1 MAEGARRGRRARNQD
16 TASVRPA
23 TLGPMGGRYRPL
35 SEPDVTRIVDAAI
48 AILARTGM
56 SETPPDIVAL
66 AVSKGAIPDGE
77 RLLFP
82 ETMIEAALAD
92 LARPTTLYGRDPAP
106 SLALGPGRVHVGTGG
121 AAPMVVDLETG
132 AYRNSMLSDLRDA
145 ARLADALDNIHFFS
159 RSLVARDMPDE
170 LSLDINTAH
179 ACLAGTR
186 KHVCTSLSQPEHV
199 APVAA
204 LCAIVAGGEDAFR
217 AAPFLSLN
225 VNHVTPPLRF
235 AAEACHVMVEA
246 VRRGIP
252 VHCNTFGQL
261 GASSPVT
268 FAGSIAQTVA
278 ETLAGMILAWCVDPS
293 AVAIFGARPMVTDLR
308 TGAMS
313 GGGGE
318 QAAVMAATAQI
329 ATALGLPNSTI
340 AGATDAKIPDAQ
352 SGYEKAMA
360 VSLAAQAGSNMIT
373 QACGMQAGLM
383 AVAPESYVI
392 DNDMLGAILRSVHP
406 IEVSDET
413 LALDAIDGV
422 ARGVGHFLGEPETLA
437 RMQRDF
443 LYPDIADRTGFED
456 WEAAGAPDI
465 RERARDRAREILAA
479 SPRSCLTDAVEADI
493 QRHVAVTSATA
504 CLPAGG
510 EP

>member
-1 MAEGARRGRRARNQD
+1 MTEGGGRRGRRKRGDGSAK
-16 TASVRPA
+16 AAIRPP
-23 TLGPMGGRYRPL
+23 TLGPAGGRYRPL
-35 SEPDVTRIVDAAI
+35 AEADTTRIIDAAKI
-48 AILARTGM
+48 ILARTGM
-56 SETPPDIVAL
+56 SEAPEDVAAL
-66 AVSKGAIPDGE
+66 AEAKGAISGSDG
-77 RLLFP
+77 RLRFP
-82 ETMIEAALAD
+82 ETMVDTALGA
-92 LARPTTLYGRDPAP
+92 LARPSVLHGRDGGPAVRMD
-106 SLALGPGRVHVGTGG
+106 PGRVHVGTGG
-121 AAPMVVDLETG
+121 AAPMVVDLDTG
-132 AYRNSMLSDLRDA
+132 RYRKSTLADLFDA
-145 ARLADALDNIHFFS
+145 ARLTDALDNIHFFS

-170 LSLDINTAH
+170 RALDLNTAH

-186 KHVCTSLSQPEHV
+186 KHVCTSLSQAEHV
-199 APVAA
+199 APLAEMVA
-204 LCAIVAGGEDAFR
+204 LIAGDAAAFR
-217 AAPFLSLN
+217 ARPFLSMN

-235 AAEACHVMVEA
+235 APDACHVLVSA
-246 VRRGIP
+246 ARLGIP
-252 VHCNTFGQL
+252 IHCNTFGQL

-278 ETLAGMILAWCVDPS
+278 ETLAGMILVWCADPE

-340 AGATDAKIPDAQ
+340 AGATDSKIPDAQ

-360 VSLAAQAGSNMIT
+360 VALAAQAGSNMIT

-383 AVAPESYVI
+383 AVAPESYVV

-413 LALDAIDGV
+413 LALDAIDAV
-422 ARGVGHFLGEPETLA
+422 ANGAGHFLGEPETLA

-443 LYPDIADRTGFED
+443 LYPDIADRTSYEE

-465 RERARDRAREILAA
+465 RERARARAREILAA
-479 SPRSCLTDAVEADI
+479 APASRLSPEVDAAIRD
-493 QRHVAVTSATA
+493 RFDTR
-504 CLPAGG
+504 LP
-510 EP
+510 

>member
-1 MAEGARRGRRARNQD
+1 MTDGTRRGRRARKQD
-16 TASVRPA
+16 AAPVRPA
-23 TLGPMGGRYRPL
+23 TLGPAGGRYRPL
-35 SEPDVTRIVDAAI
+35 SDADVARIVDAAI
-48 AILARTGM
+48 AILGRTGM
-56 SETPPDIVAL
+56 SEAPPDTVAL
-66 AVSKGAIPDGE
+66 ATAKGAMVDGD

-82 ETMIEAALAD
+82 ETLVKAALAD
-92 LARPTTLYGRDPAP
+92 LARPITLHGRDGAP
-106 SLALGPGRVHVGTGG
+106 DLSLAPGCVHVGTGG

-132 AYRNSMLSDLRDA
+132 GYRKSTLADLRDA
-145 ARLADALDNIHFFS
+145 ARLADGLDNIHFFS

-170 LSLDINTAH
+170 RALDINTAH
-179 ACLAGTR
+179 ACLTGTR
-186 KHVCTSLSQPEHV
+186 KHVCTSVSQPDHV
-199 APVAA
+199 APVAEI
-204 LCAIVAGGEDAFR
+204 CAIAAGGEDAFR
-217 AAPFLSLN
+217 AAPFLSFN
-225 VNHVTPPLRF
+225 INHVTPPLRF
-235 AAEACHVMVEA
+235 AADACQAMVDA

-278 ETLAGMILAWCVDPS
+278 ETLAGMILAWCVDPG
-293 AVAIFGARPMVTDLR
+293 AMAIFGARPMVTDLR

-318 QAAVMAATAQI
+318 QATVMAVTAQI

-360 VSLAAQAGSNMIT
+360 VSLAAQAGSNLIT

-443 LYPDIADRTGFED
+443 LYPDIADRTSFEE

-465 RERARDRAREILAA
+465 RDRARDRAREILAA
-479 SPRSCLTDAVEADI
+479 APPSRLAGGVDADI
-493 QRHVAVTSATA
+493 RARFEIR
-504 CLPAGG
+504 LPA
-510 EP
+510 